1 MENYKEKNSVIYTNR
16 KIRNQINIKVRQKLA
31 IQWLTSQKMRKN
43 LKEIAKNI
51 NYCMGFMK
59 IADRIKGEKVWE
71 IVNEAIEDTFEKLP
85 ETPNEIPEEIRNI
98 LPFELSVKNRGNL
111 RAILAALRKI
121 YKFARLPEEY
131 LVQLEP
137 LLPNPRN

>member
-1 MENYKEKNSVIYTNR
+1 MENYKGKNSVTYTNR
-16 KIRNQINIKVRQKLA
+16 EIRNQINIKVRQKLA
-31 IQWLTSQKMRKN
+31 IQWLTSQKIRKN

-59 IADRIKGEKVWE
+59 IADGIKGEKVWE
-71 IVNEAIEDTFEKLP
+71 IVNEAIEDTLEKLL

-98 LPFELSVKNRGNL
+98 LPFELPVRNRGNL
-111 RAILAALRKI
+111 RATLAALRKI

-131 LVQLEP
+131 LV
-137 LLPNPRN
+137 